1 MSKSER
7 LDILMR
13 RAIMEN
19 SSKLNG
25 RLSNSQTIQQ
35 YRKGVDKF
43 CAWAKDLGIT
53 REHQIRKQGYTP
65 ESFLQKYADSLA
77 GKGLAATTIHTYLA
91 PACKGLRVSMECID
105 KPSRLSKDIKKNTK
119 LSQNSAGERQAAAP
133 ENARLVRLAQIVGI
147 RPRALVRLTVNNLRV
162 DENGDTI
169 VAIRDKGGKESVQL
183 LFPHEVKLVRE
194 ILTTGKDGRK
204 LKPNERP
211 FSEKDLHQ
219 IAFSKYRIERAQEVE
234 RYFSKRFNGWMNMP
248 RKSPKEKKFREEARA
263 AAMKEK
269 MEWVDKIVRKYAAAH
284 PKASPQA
291 IEKYR
296 KQLLNPSRI
305 SLRGGNRERAKALGR
320 PTDYDRVAVKIA
332 SVYALSH
339 WEDESTIRNYLTK

>member
-19 SSKLNG
+19 SSKVNG
-25 RLSNSQTIQQ
+25 KLTNSQTVQQ

-43 CAWAKDLGIT
+43 CTWAGELGIT
-53 REHQIRKQGYTP
+53 RERHIKKQGYTP
-65 ESFLQKYADSLA
+65 ESLLQKYADSLRA
-77 GKGLAATTIHTYLA
+77 KGLAATTVHTYLA
-91 PACKGLRVSMECID
+91 PACKGLRVGMECIN
-105 KPSRLSKDIKKNTK
+105 KPSRLSKDIMKNTK
-119 LSQNSAGERQAAAP
+119 LGQNSAGNRQAAAP
-133 ENARLVRLAQIVGI
+133 ENAKLVRLAQIVGI
-147 RPRALVRLTVNNLRV
+147 RPRALVRLTANNLRV

-169 VAIRDKGGKESVQL
+169 VAIRDKGGKESIQL
-183 LFPHEVKLVRE
+183 LFPHEVGIVRE
-194 ILTTGKDGRK
+194 ILTTGKDGTR

-211 FSEKDLHQ
+211 FTEKDLHQ

-234 RYFSKRFNGWMNMP
+234 RYFSKRFNAWREMP
-248 RKSPKEKKFREEARA
+248 NKTGGDRRARAEAEKAAREEKA
-263 AAMKEK
+263 KWIEK
-269 MEWVDKIVRKYAAAH
+269 IMGKYTAAH

-296 KQLLNPSRI
+296 KQLMNPSRI
-305 SLRGGNRERAKALGR
+305 CIRGGSRERAKALGR

-332 SVYALSH
+332 SVYTLSH
-339 WEDESTIRNYLTK
+339 WEDDSTLRNYLTK